1 MCSAINSLIAGF
13 KSFRAEY
20 YEHRPERLREL
31 SLHGQNPSVLMIACS
46 DSRIDPAI
54 VTRAE
59 PGELFVVRNVANL
72 VPPYEPD
79 GRYHGTSAAIEFAV
93 RDLRLSDIVI
103 FGHSQC
109 GGIQALSKAMA
120 GEVPER
126 TFLTPWVT
134 LIRDKCADMLEAH
147 PEDDDGSDSITE
159 RAAIRV
165 SISNLLTFPWVH
177 ERVEQGTLTVH
188 GWLFDLRE
196 GVLYGLDPATDAY
209 VRLA

>member
-1 MCSAINSLIAGF
+1 MRPAVESLVAGF

-20 YEHRPERLREL
+20 YEHRPERIRPLAL
-31 SLHGQNPSVLMIACS
+31 YGQTPSVLMIACS

-93 RDLRLSDIVI
+93 RDLKVSDIVI

-109 GGIQALSKAMA
+109 GGIQAMTGK
-120 GEVPER
+120 GPQR
-126 TFLTPWVT
+126 TFLTPWVN
-134 LIRDKCADMLEAH
+134 LVQDACVQMRKAH
-147 PEDDDGSDSITE
+147 PGDEDETDTATE

-165 SISNLLTFPWVH
+165 SISNLLGFPWVK
-177 ERVEQGTLTVH
+177 ERVDRGELAVH
-188 GWLFDLRE
+188 GWLFDLKP
-196 GVLYGLDPATDAY
+196 GVLYGLDPSRQRFA
-209 VRLA
+209 RLA